1 MHSLTCLS
9 KETDSPPRMPFYIH
23 VSNGQQYRP
32 IHLWPSRKTM
42 RHSLAETVTP
52 REVWAWAMY
61 DFANSGY
68 TTVVITAIF
77 NAYFVSVVADNQPWA
92 TFAWTAAL
100 AVSYAVIMFTA
111 PVIGAYADAYAAKKK
126 LLALTTIGCVAFTAL
141 LAFAG
146 PGSLWLTIPLIVL
159 SNFFYGSGE
168 NLIAA
173 FLPELATGRSLGKVS
188 GWGWSLGY
196 VGGLVSLGAC
206 LAYVTWAQ
214 QHGQHAADF
223 VPVTMLITAALFAI
237 SSLPTFLFL
246 RERAVPQPHLQGLN
260 LMQESFARL
269 GQTLKHARDYRD
281 LRRFLICTVFYQ
293 AGIQAVI
300 TLAAIYA
307 EQAMHFT
314 TQQTIMLIFV
324 VNITAAIGAFLFGHL
339 QDRIGH
345 IRTIALTL
353 AGWIVM
359 VCLAWAA
366 QGPEMFWFAANLAG
380 ICMGSSQS
388 AGRALVGLL
397 SPATRR
403 AEFFGLWG
411 LAVKLS
417 SILGPLTYG
426 MVSWISQGDH
436 RLAILITGSYF
447 VAGLAILAGVNVRR
461 GRRAALRSLS

>member
-1 MHSLTCLS
+1 
-9 KETDSPPRMPFYIH
+9 
-23 VSNGQQYRP
+23 
-32 IHLWPSRKTM
+32 M
-42 RHSLAETVTP
+42 RHSLADTVTP
-52 REVWAWAMY
+52 REAWAWAMY

-77 NAYFVSVVADNQPWA
+77 NAYFVSVVAGNQPWA

-100 AVSYAVIMFTA
+100 AVSYAAIMFTA
-111 PVIGAYADAYAAKKK
+111 PLIGAYADAWAAKKR

-141 LAFAG
+141 LAFSG
-146 PGSLWLTIPLIVL
+146 PGSLWLTVPLLVL
-159 SNFFYGSGE
+159 SNYFYGSGE

-173 FLPELATGRSLGKVS
+173 FLPELARGDALGKVS

-214 QHGQHAADF
+214 AQGQHAADF
-223 VPVTMLITAALFAI
+223 VPVTMLITAALFAL

-246 RERAVPQPHLQGLN
+246 KERAVPQPHLQGKN
-260 LMQESFARL
+260 LLQESFARL
-269 GQTLKHARDYRD
+269 KQTLAHARDFRD

-307 EQAMHFT
+307 QQAMHFS

-324 VNITAAIGAFLFGHL
+324 VNITAAVGAFLFGFL

-345 IRTIALTL
+345 IPAIALTL
-353 AGWIVM
+353 LGWIVM
-359 VCLAWAA
+359 ILLAWAA
-366 QGPEMFWFAANLAG
+366 EGPDMFWVAANLAG
-380 ICMGSSQS
+380 ICMGASQS

-403 AEFFGLWG
+403 AEFYGLWG

-417 SILGPLTYG
+417 AILGPLTYG
-426 MVSWISQGDH
+426 VASWVTQGDH
-436 RLAILITGSYF
+436 RTAILITGSYF
-447 VAGLAILAGVNVRR
+447 VVGLLILYGVDAQR
-461 GRRAALRSLS
+461 GGAAAERANHM